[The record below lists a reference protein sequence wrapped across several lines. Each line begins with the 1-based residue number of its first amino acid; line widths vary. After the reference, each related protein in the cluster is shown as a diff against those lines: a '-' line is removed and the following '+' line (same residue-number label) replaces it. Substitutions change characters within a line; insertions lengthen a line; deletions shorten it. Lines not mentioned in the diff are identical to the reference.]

1 MRYTDTSLAC
11 ATLLLVLSTGAQA
24 GDASADTYPEDC
36 FNDAVAQQNDLEP
49 PLPGSDADLF
59 RITDEDVKALL
70 ADINAAERRRA
81 SAAQPRS
88 N

>member
-1 MRYTDTSLAC
+1 MRYDNVGVVC
-11 ATLLLVLSTGAQA
+11 AALLLVLSAGAQA
-24 GDASADTYPEDC
+24 SDASADSYPEDC

-49 PLPGSDADLF
+49 PLPGTDADLF

-81 SAAQPRS
+81 SGAQPRS
-88 N
+88 D